1 MNLRSGLMADQDEIR
16 AALGNESVHLV
27 DAMSE
32 VHYRGDWA
40 MYERPGHIAGAV
52 NVPSTSLMTE
62 SGHFRSHDEL
72 KALFSTDPAERTITY
87 CGGGIAAAAD
97 AFVLTRLG
105 YENVAVYDHSL
116 QEWTAD
122 PSNPM
127 ETATEFDE
135 F

>member
-1 MNLRSGLMADQDEIR
+1 MADKDEVR
-16 AALGNESVHLV
+16 AAVGDESVHLV
-27 DAMSE
+27 DAMTE

-40 MYERPGHIAGAV
+40 MYDRPGHIAGAV
-52 NVPSTSLMTE
+52 NVPSTSLMDE
-62 SGHFRSHDEL
+62 SGRFRTEEEL
-72 KALFSTDPAERTITY
+72 RALFGTPRDERTITY

-105 YENVAVYDHSL
+105 FTDVAVYDNSL

-122 PSNPM
+122 PTNPM